1 MHEVERADGATEL
14 PASSVA
20 DVVAACL
27 AAAGVERLY
36 GLPGGGTSA
45 LIVAAE
51 ARGIRFVL
59 THGETSAAI
68 MASTDAERMGVP
80 GVVVTSN
87 GPGAAAVV
95 DGLAHARLDR
105 APLLLLTDR
114 QPDRAN
120 AEGFH
125 QWLDQAGL
133 FAAVAKASVTLSAE
147 HVHTTLLH
155 AIALAQSDPPGP
167 VHVDVPIGLA
177 RQTAGSSSPATLAP
191 RVATGGPLP
200 GDMVDRIERAHHP
213 LILAG
218 LGTRELD
225 AGRLDAVAAALRAP
239 VLTTYKG
246 KGAID
251 ETSSWSAGILM
262 AGGPERDLLD
272 RADVVVSVGLDPVEL
287 FASVPDLGGRR
298 LALDAYRPVPGVLA
312 PPLQQAVGDLD
323 LLVSALP
330 VSGASQWDPDSIVAR
345 RRDLAR
351 RLAATPGGGEG
362 MHPWQ
367 IARTVDEAS
376 SSHADLAVDA
386 GAHMLP
392 LAEAWRAR
400 RPGSFVISNG
410 LATMGCGLPAATA
423 RSIAE
428 PERRVVCCTGDGGLL
443 MIAGELATAAR
454 EAHRL
459 TIVVFDDRS
468 LSLIR
473 IKQRDDEVGRGVDTG
488 GPDWV
493 AVGQGFGIPS
503 VRVDEVG
510 ELRRALDDAD
520 RADSPRL
527 IVAVTDPIPY
537 AGIIEQVRG

>member
-1 MHEVERADGATEL
+1 MQIEHADRTLAGQVW
-14 PASSVA
+14 SVA
-20 DVVAACL
+20 DAVAACL
-27 AAAGVERLY
+27 VAAGVERLY
-36 GLPGGGTSA
+36 GIPGGGTSA

-51 ARGIRFVL
+51 ARGLRFVL

-68 MASTDAERMGVP
+68 MASTDAERTGAP

-114 QPDRAN
+114 QPDRSN

-133 FAAVAKASVTLSAE
+133 FAAVAKASLTLTAE
-147 HVHTTLLH
+147 HAPTTLLH

-177 RQTAGSSSPATLAP
+177 RQAAGPASPDSMAP
-191 RVATGGPLP
+191 RVPTGGPLP
-200 GDMVDRIERAHHP
+200 GGMAERIQQAQHP

-225 AGRLDAVAAALRAP
+225 PGRLDVVAAALQAP
-239 VLTTYKG
+239 VLATYKG

-251 ETSSWSAGILM
+251 ETSPWSAGILM
-262 AGGPERDLLD
+262 AGGPERELLD
-272 RADVVVSVGLDPVEL
+272 GADVLISVGLDPVEL
-287 FASVPDLGGRR
+287 FPSVPDLAGRR
-298 LALDAYRPVPGVLA
+298 IALDAYRPAPGVLA
-312 PPLQQAVGDLD
+312 PPLQQAIGDLN

-330 VSGASQWDPDSIVAR
+330 TSGCSEWDPDTIVASR
-345 RRDLAR
+345 RGLAE
-351 RLAATPGGGEG
+351 RLAATSGGDAG

-367 IARTVDEAS
+367 IARTVDEAF

-392 LAEAWRAR
+392 LAEAWHAR

-428 PERRVVCCTGDGGLL
+428 PDRRVVCCTGDGGLL

-473 IKQRDDEVGRGVDTG
+473 IKQRADEVGRGVDTG

-493 AVGQGFGIPS
+493 TVGQGFGIAS
-503 VRVDEVG
+503 VRVEDLG
-510 ELRRALDDAD
+510 ELRRALDESDGAT
-520 RADSPRL
+520 SPRL
-527 IVAVTDPIPY
+527 IVAATDPVPY